1 MRTKEKLFK
10 RVENILDQGYV
21 IGSDPEN
28 FDLDAELDDPVDLKR
43 VDLFLQGL
51 DARILQDQKK

>member
-51 DARILQDQKK
+51 DARILEDQKK

>member
-1 MRTKEKLFK
+1 MRSKKQLF
-10 RVENILDQGYV
+10 RRIENILDQGYV

-43 VDLFLQGL
+43 VNLFLKGL

>member
-1 MRTKEKLFK
+1 MRTKKQLF
-10 RVENILDQGYV
+10 RRIENVLDQGYV
-21 IGSDPEN
+21 IGSDPDQ

-51 DARILQDQKK
+51 DARILQDQKN

>member
-1 MRTKEKLFK
+1 MRTKKQLF
-10 RVENILDQGYV
+10 RRIENVLDQGYV
-21 IGSDPEN
+21 IGSDPDQ

-51 DARILQDQKK
+51 DARILQDQKS

>member
-1 MRTKEKLFK
+1 MRTKEQLFK

>member
-1 MRTKEKLFK
+1 MRNKKQIFS
-10 RVENILDQGYV
+10 RIENVLDQGYV
-21 IGSDPEN
+21 IGSDPDQ